1 VPYTPILL
9 FSLTELILSYGHVSC
24 EARLTVNLP
33 ASTPGDPKRSKRLV
47 YHRSTT
53 ALWETPQA
61 LFDAL
66 HAEFGFTLDVCALAT
81 NAKSDRFFTPDQ
93 DGLLQ
98 DWGQEVCWC
107 NAPYGLILRQWV
119 QKAYEASK
127 AGATV
132 VMLLPVRSDTVWWH
146 DYVQPSGEIRYLK
159 GRLKF
164 PHSIAFRGK
173 VLSPSRLS

>member
-1 VPYTPILL
+1 M
-9 FSLTELILSYGHVSC
+9 
-24 EARLTVNLP
+24 ARPKVYPNNAERQRAYRQRL
-33 ASTPGDPKRSKRLV
+33 KRSKRLI

-53 ALWETPQA
+53 ALWETPQD
-61 LFDAL
+61 FYDAL
-66 HAEFGFTLDVCALAT
+66 PLAS
-81 NAKSDRFFTPDQ
+81 NAKCDRFFTPEQ

-98 DWGQEVCWC
+98 DWGQAVCWC

-146 DYVQPSGEIRYLK
+146 DYVQPYGEIRYLK

-164 PHSIAFRGK
+164 GGMANSAPFPSAVCIFR
-173 VLSPSRLS
+173 PPMR

>member
-1 VPYTPILL
+1 M
-9 FSLTELILSYGHVSC
+9 
-24 EARLTVNLP
+24 ARPKVYPSNAERQRAYRQRL
-33 ASTPGDPKRSKRLV
+33 KRSKHLV

-107 NAPYGLILRQWV
+107 NAP
-119 QKAYEASK
+119 
-127 AGATV
+127 
-132 VMLLPVRSDTVWWH
+132 
-146 DYVQPSGEIRYLK
+146 
-159 GRLKF
+159 
-164 PHSIAFRGK
+164 
-173 VLSPSRLS
+173 